1 MMKRIKTFESFVNEA
16 TSKKVTA
23 ADIKRMTGMKAVE
36 DEDFEFD
43 PEDGDG
49 DYTSM
54 QSFFLINPKIDEDYP
69 LFINIYD
76 GDKFSFF
83 QDAAPLALS
92 IHTPAEQRLI
102 VQTMVEVPL
111 PLSKLTK
118 SIADEAVQQSGDYA

>member
-16 TSKKVTA
+16 TGKKVTA

-43 PEDGDG
+43 PDEG
-49 DYTSM
+49 YTSV
-54 QSFFLINPKIDEDYP
+54 QSFLLINPKIGEDYP

-83 QDAAPLALS
+83 QDAAPRALS
-92 IHTPAEQRLI
+92 IHTQDEKRSIGATLI
-102 VQTMVEVPL
+102 EVPL

-118 SIADEAVQQSGDYA
+118 SIVDEVVQQAANY